1 MLAHLVCFLLIG
13 LLALLG
19 WQFRNGQSQRSFW
32 WQYRITAGA
41 MTVLGSLVFADTL
54 LGMIRTFSI
63 LKDFYGTDI
72 IEKLRDLNL
81 ETERLLTPSAPYTT
95 SLEDFIAELA
105 STGNVKDL
113 TLAQLVLILA
123 KASFCLLAVICYTLL
138 IKE

>member
-1 MLAHLVCFLLIG
+1 
-13 LLALLG
+13 
-19 WQFRNGQSQRSFW
+19 
-32 WQYRITAGA
+32 

-81 ETERLLTPSAPYTT
+81 ETERLLTPSAPYIT

-113 TLAQLVLILA
+113 
-123 KASFCLLAVICYTLL
+123 K
-138 IKE
+138 